1 MPIDPMTMMM
11 IGQGIN
17 AGAGL
22 LSGFL
27 GKGAQDSATAYN
39 YAANAENLKRQDQS
53 AFMQQLLAREYQQ
66 MAQAGNTNARGDK
79 TEYIPGVGWVTTPSD
94 ATKGL
99 ISATD
104 AEQRARLTSD
114 SVIRRRGLQENESRR
129 LNEGAAADSFM
140 QQLLQQPEY
149 SVSSLRDEL
158 LNRATTDTNKA
169 FDRTADRMGTQAL
182 RSGASNAGD
191 IMRSLN
197 SQRGEAVRSAGAN
210 ASNDARQLFEQ
221 LETARTGRAGN
232 LYNLL
237 ATRASN
243 FEDTPFAPSNVNDTL
258 QSSQSGQRS
267 GALGMAGT
275 VMTGMSAPGGRVQQ
289 IDPNFS
295 TANFIGGAGSNI
307 GGMIEQFGSQ
317 QQYNDLLKLFA
328 QRQLG
333 NSGGV

>member
-1 MPIDPMTMMM
+1 MEPMTMMLL
-11 IGQGIN
+11 GQGLS
-17 AGAGL
+17 AGSGI

-27 GKGAQDSATAYN
+27 GKKAQDDATAYN
-39 YAANAENLKRQDQS
+39 YAANAANLQRQDQS

-66 MAQAGNTNARGDK
+66 MAQAGTTNARGDR
-79 TEYIPGVGWVTTPSD
+79 TEYIPGVGWVTNPSD

-114 SVIRRRGLQENESRR
+114 AVIRRRGLQENESRR

-140 QQLLQQPEY
+140 QQLLQEPNY
-149 SVSSLRDEL
+149 SVQSLRDEL

-169 FDRTADRMGTQAL
+169 FDRTSDRLGTQAL
-182 RSGASNAGD
+182 RSGSSNAGE

-197 SQRGEAVRSAGAN
+197 DQRGEAVRSAGAN
-210 ASNDARQLFEQ
+210 ASNDARQMFEQ

-243 FEDTPFAPSNVNDTL
+243 FEDTPFAPSNVNNEL
-258 QSSQSGQRS
+258 SAASSGGRS
-267 GALGMAGT
+267 AALGVAPQ
-275 VMTGMSAPGGRVQQ
+275 VMQGMSATGGRIQN
-289 IDPNFS
+289 IDPNNS
-295 TANFIGGAGSNI
+295 TANFLGGAGSAI
-307 GGMIEQFGSQ
+307 GGLLEQYGSQ
-317 QQYNDLLKLFA
+317 QQYNELLKMFA
-328 QRQLG
+328 NRQVG
-333 NSGGV
+333 NS

>member
-1 MPIDPMTMMM
+1 MAIDPMTMMM

-22 LSGFL
+22 LSGFM
-27 GKGAQDSATAYN
+27 GKQSQDAATAYN
-39 YAANAENLKRQDQS
+39 YAANAANLQRQDQS

-66 MAQAGNTNARGDK
+66 MAQAGNTNARGDR

-94 ATKGL
+94 ATAGL
-99 ISATD
+99 ISASD

-129 LNEGAAADSFM
+129 MQEGQAADVFLQQLM
-140 QQLLQQPEY
+140 QQPDY
-149 SVSSLRDEL
+149 SVQSLRDEL
-158 LNRATTDTNKA
+158 LNRVTTDTNKA
-169 FDRTADRMGTQAL
+169 FDRTADRIGTQAL

-197 SQRGEAVRSAGAN
+197 AQRADAVRSAGAGVN
-210 ASNDARQLFEQ
+210 NDARQLFEQ

-237 ATRASN
+237 ASRASN
-243 FEDTPFAPSNVNDTL
+243 FEDVPFQPSNVNDSL
-258 QSSQSGQRS
+258 QASQAGQR
-267 GALGMAGT
+267 GNALGMAGT
-275 VMTGMSAPGGRVQQ
+275 VMSGMSAPGGRVQN

-307 GGMIEQFGSQ
+307 GGMIEQWGAQ
-317 QQYNDLLKLFA
+317 QQMNDLMKMFA
-328 QRQLG
+328 NRQLG
-333 NSGGV
+333 NQTA